1 MLSLE
6 IYDGLGVAPLG
17 VALLSY
23 DYWIGKLFNPQ
34 ALNPEKSKE
43 REKVSE
49 RSERAFW
56 KTRILAMI

>member
-1 MLSLE
+1 M
-6 IYDGLGVAPLG
+6 
-17 VALLSY
+17 LSY

-56 KTRILAMI
+56 KTRILAMKCMKWLQT